1 MRTVAAALLTVILTA
16 CGGEDPASGI
26 DAPES
31 IDLSSPAFEDGGTI
45 PTEFTCDGADVSP
58 PLSWSGGP
66 NANSYAIT
74 MVDPDA
80 GDFAHW
86 VAFEI
91 PGSTTSLEQG
101 ELPDGAI
108 EAANDFDETGYGGP
122 CPPEGDDPHEY
133 VFTIYALGS
142 GPEDPPAEGDDLG
155 AVLDAISCCVEAT
168 GELVGT
174 FGR

>member
-1 MRTVAAALLTVILTA
+1 MRTVAAALLTVLLLTA
-16 CGGEDPASGI
+16 CGGDDPADDI
-26 DAPES
+26 DAPQS

-45 PTEFTCDGADVSP
+45 PTELTCDGADVSP
-58 PLSWSGGP
+58 PLAWSGGP
-66 NANSYAIT
+66 DANSYAIT

-101 ELPDGAI
+101 ELPDEAI
-108 EAANDFDETGYGGP
+108 EAANDFDATGYGGP

-133 VFTIYALGS
+133 VLTIYALGS
-142 GPEDPPAEGDDLG
+142 PEGPPPQGDDLES
-155 AVLDAISCCVEAT
+155 LLNAISCCVEAT
-168 GELVGT
+168 GELVGK